1 MDMEVTAW
9 NQLYGAMN
17 ARQERRPFSAATLR
31 RIAAF
36 ARPHKAR
43 LARFLAL
50 SLVMA
55 ALAVA
60 APVLAGRVVDAIV
73 KAQPFDVVLGL
84 AGLIAG
90 LALAEAGLGLLTRY
104 LSASIGEG
112 LILDLRTA
120 VFDHV
125 QRMPIAF
132 FTRTRTGA
140 LVSRLNNDVIGAQRA
155 FTDIVSSVAGNVV
168 TLVLTLIVMIGISW
182 QITLLALLLLPVFVL
197 PARRMGGRIAKL
209 RREAADHNAAM
220 GTQMTERFS
229 APGATL
235 VKLFGRPAHESSEFA
250 VRARRVRDIGV
261 RTAVTQAV
269 FVTALTL
276 VSALALALVYGLG
289 GFYALRGELD
299 AGSVVALALLL
310 TRLYSPLT
318 ALASARVDVMS
329 ALVSFERV
337 FEVLDLKPLIQ
348 EKPDA
353 QALPD
358 APTSVEFDQV
368 RFAYPS
374 ADKVSLA
381 SLEEVATLDS
391 RGGVEVLKGI
401 SFRAEPG
408 QMVALVGSSGAG
420 KSTIAQLL
428 PRLYD
433 VDEGAVRLGGV
444 DVRDLTADSIRD
456 TLGMVT
462 QDGHL
467 FHDSIRANLLL
478 ARPEATEEE
487 IWDSLRRA
495 RLADLIESLPD
506 GLDTVVGERGYRL
519 SGGERQRLT
528 IARLLLARPRVV
540 ILDEATAHLDSTSEA
555 RRAGGPRRGAGR
567 QDRDRDRAPP
577 LHHPRGRPHP
587 GRGGRPRGGA
597 GHSRHPARRG
607 RQVRRAAQHSVRRP
621 RHRGLSSRTA
631 QREERHGDAHGHDDR
646 RDHQRGLVGGE
657 ERALALPGAEDG
669 AQHGDAEQAEHLA
682 RDVEHAGGH
691 TGALGGKRAEDHRGQ
706 RDQHAAAQA
715 VQQEPGQ
722 DVEVAAVGPHVGD
735 AEHGH
740 RHQPQAERDGL
751 GVAEQARQ
759 AL

>member
-1 MDMEVTAW
+1 MSMEMTAW
-9 NQLYGAMN
+9 HQLYSMN
-17 ARQERRPFSAATLR
+17 NQTERRPLSRATLR
-31 RIAAF
+31 RVGAF
-36 ARPHKAR
+36 ARPHR
-43 LARFLAL
+43 RRVTLFLVL
-50 SLVMA
+50 SVVMA
-55 ALAVA
+55 ALAVV

-73 KAQPFDVVLGL
+73 KGEAFGIVAGL
-84 AGLIAG
+84 AGLIAI
-90 LALAEAGLGLLTRY
+90 LALAEAGLGLVTRW
-104 LSASIGEG
+104 LSAGLGEG

-155 FTDIVSSVAGNVV
+155 FTDTLSSVAGNIV

-197 PARRMGGRIAKL
+197 PARRMGSRIARL

-235 VKLFGRPAHESSEFA
+235 VKLFGRPARESAEFA
-250 VRARRVRDIGV
+250 ARARRVRDIGV
-261 RTAVTQAV
+261 RTAMTQSV

-289 GFYALRGELD
+289 GFYALRDQLEP
-299 AGSVVALALLL
+299 GSVVALALLL
-310 TRLYSPLT
+310 TRLYTPLT

-337 FEVLDLKPLIQ
+337 FEVLDLEPLIKERPGAVQ
-348 EKPDA
+348 VPDGPVA
-353 QALPD
+353 
-358 APTSVEFDQV
+358 VEFDDV
-368 RFAYPS
+368 HFAYPA

-381 SLEEVATLDS
+381 SLEEVAVLDS
-391 RGGVEVLKGI
+391 RGGVEVLHGV
-401 SFRAEPG
+401 SFTAEPG

-433 VDEGAVRLGGV
+433 ADSGSVKIGGV

-467 FHDSIRANLLL
+467 FHETIRANLLL
-478 ARPEATEEE
+478 ARPEADETELWEV
-487 IWDSLRRA
+487 LGRA
-495 RLADLIESLPD
+495 RLATLIESLPD

-540 ILDEATAHLDSTSEA
+540 ILDEATAALDSTSEA
-555 RRAGGPRRGAGR
+555 AVQEALGEALQGRTAVVIAHRLSTIRAADVILVIEDGRVVERGTHAELLAAGGRYEELYRTQFDEPATVGA
-567 QDRDRDRAPP
+567 A
-577 LHHPRGRPHP
+577 
-587 GRGGRPRGGA
+587 
-597 GHSRHPARRG
+597 
-607 RQVRRAAQHSVRRP
+607 
-621 RHRGLSSRTA
+621 
-631 QREERHGDAHGHDDR
+631 
-646 RDHQRGLVGGE
+646 
-657 ERALALPGAEDG
+657 
-669 AQHGDAEQAEHLA
+669 
-682 RDVEHAGGH
+682 
-691 TGALGGKRAEDHRGQ
+691 
-706 RDQHAAAQA
+706 
-715 VQQEPGQ
+715 
-722 DVEVAAVGPHVGD
+722 
-735 AEHGH
+735 
-740 RHQPQAERDGL
+740 
-751 GVAEQARQ
+751 
-759 AL
+759 

>member
-1 MDMEVTAW
+1 MSMEMTAW
-9 NQLYGAMN
+9 HQLYSMN
-17 ARQERRPFSAATLR
+17 NQTERRPLSRATLR
-31 RIAAF
+31 RIGAF
-36 ARPHKAR
+36 ARPHR
-43 LARFLAL
+43 RRVTLFLVL
-50 SLVMA
+50 SVVMA
-55 ALAVA
+55 ALAVV

-73 KAQPFDVVLGL
+73 KGEAFGIVAGL
-84 AGLIAG
+84 AGLIAV
-90 LALAEAGLGLLTRY
+90 LALAEAGLGLVTRW
-104 LSASIGEG
+104 LSAGLGEG

-155 FTDIVSSVAGNVV
+155 FTDTLSSVAGNIV

-197 PARRMGGRIAKL
+197 PARRMGSRIARL

-235 VKLFGRPAHESSEFA
+235 VKLFGRPARESAEFA
-250 VRARRVRDIGV
+250 ARAKRVRDIGV
-261 RTAVTQAV
+261 RTAMTQSV

-289 GFYALRGELD
+289 GFYALRDQLD
-299 AGSVVALALLL
+299 PGSVVALALLL
-310 TRLYSPLT
+310 TRLYTPLT

-337 FEVLDLKPLIQ
+337 FEVLDLEPLIKERPGAVQ
-348 EKPDA
+348 VPDG
-353 QALPD
+353 PV
-358 APTSVEFDQV
+358 SVEFDDV
-368 RFAYPS
+368 HFAYPA

-381 SLEEVATLDS
+381 SLEEVAVLDS
-391 RGGVEVLKGI
+391 RGGVEVLHGV
-401 SFRAEPG
+401 SFTAEPG

-433 VDEGAVRLGGV
+433 ADSGSVRIGGV

-467 FHDSIRANLLL
+467 FHETIRANLLL
-478 ARPEATEEE
+478 ARPEADETELWEV
-487 IWDSLRRA
+487 LGRA
-495 RLADLIESLPD
+495 RLATLIESLPD

-540 ILDEATAHLDSTSEA
+540 ILDEATAALDSTSEA
-555 RRAGGPRRGAGR
+555 AVQEALGEALQGRTAVVIAHRLSTIRAADVILVIEDGRVVERGTHTELLAAGGRYEELYRTQFDEPATVGA
-567 QDRDRDRAPP
+567 A
-577 LHHPRGRPHP
+577 
-587 GRGGRPRGGA
+587 
-597 GHSRHPARRG
+597 
-607 RQVRRAAQHSVRRP
+607 
-621 RHRGLSSRTA
+621 
-631 QREERHGDAHGHDDR
+631 
-646 RDHQRGLVGGE
+646 
-657 ERALALPGAEDG
+657 
-669 AQHGDAEQAEHLA
+669 
-682 RDVEHAGGH
+682 
-691 TGALGGKRAEDHRGQ
+691 
-706 RDQHAAAQA
+706 
-715 VQQEPGQ
+715 
-722 DVEVAAVGPHVGD
+722 
-735 AEHGH
+735 
-740 RHQPQAERDGL
+740 
-751 GVAEQARQ
+751 
-759 AL
+759 

>member
-1 MDMEVTAW
+1 MSMEVTAW
-9 NQLYGAMN
+9 HQLYSMN
-17 ARQERRPFSAATLR
+17 NQPQRRSVSRATLR
-31 RIAAF
+31 RIGGF
-36 ARPHKAR
+36 ARPHRRR
-43 LARFLAL
+43 LTLFLVL
-50 SLVMA
+50 SVVMA
-55 ALAVA
+55 TLAVG
-60 APVLAGRVVDAIV
+60 APLLAGRVVDAIFTGEPL
-73 KAQPFDVVLGL
+73 QVVVVVAL
-84 AGLIAG
+84 LIAG
-90 LALAEAGLGLLTRY
+90 LAIAEAGLGLLNRW
-104 LSASIGEG
+104 LSAGLGES

-155 FTDIVSSVAGNVV
+155 FTDTLSGVAGNVV
-168 TLVLTLIVMIGISW
+168 TLMLTLVAMIGISW

-197 PARRMGGRIAKL
+197 PARRMGVRIARL

-235 VKLFGRPAHESSEFA
+235 VKLFGRPAHESAEFA
-250 VRARRVRDIGV
+250 GRARRVRDIGV
-261 RTAVTQAV
+261 RSAMTQSA

-289 GFYALRGELD
+289 GFYALRGQL
-299 AGSVVALALLL
+299 APGALVSMAMLL
-310 TRLYSPLT
+310 TRLYAPLT

-329 ALVSFERV
+329 AVVSFERV

-348 EKPDA
+348 DKPDA
-353 QALPD
+353 REVPEG
-358 APTSVEFDQV
+358 PVSVEFDDV

-391 RGGVEVLKGI
+391 RGGVEVLHGV

-433 VDEGAVRLGGV
+433 VDSGAVRLGGV
-444 DVRDLTADSIRD
+444 DVRDLSADSIRA

-467 FHDSIRANLLL
+467 FHETIRANLLL
-478 ARPEATEEE
+478 ARPEASEEE
-487 IWDSLRRA
+487 VWDALTRA
-495 RLADLIESLPD
+495 RLATLIESLPD

-540 ILDEATAHLDSTSEA
+540 ILDEATAALDSTSEA
-555 RRAGGPRRGAGR
+555 AVQAALGEALEGRTAVVIAHRLSTIRAADVILVIEDGRVVERGTHAELLAAGGRYEE
-567 QDRDRDRAPP
+567 
-577 LHHPRGRPHP
+577 LY
-587 GRGGRPRGGA
+587 
-597 GHSRHPARRG
+597 
-607 RQVRRAAQHSVRRP
+607 
-621 RHRGLSSRTA
+621 RT
-631 QREERHGDAHGHDDR
+631 QF
-646 RDHQRGLVGGE
+646 
-657 ERALALPGAEDG
+657 EDPT
-669 AQHGDAEQAEHLA
+669 
-682 RDVEHAGGH
+682 V
-691 TGALGGKRAEDHRGQ
+691 TGA
-706 RDQHAAAQA
+706 AA
-715 VQQEPGQ
+715 
-722 DVEVAAVGPHVGD
+722 
-735 AEHGH
+735 
-740 RHQPQAERDGL
+740 
-751 GVAEQARQ
+751 
-759 AL
+759 